1 MEILDPIP
9 EARVLSLLLTL
20 QCTAE
25 CMHCGTNSSPRVKSR
40 LTEATA
46 ARLIDEAAQADY
58 HVIAFTGGEPLLY
71 GQSLFDLVRRAARYG
86 LATRVVSNAYW
97 ARTDDSA
104 ARIVGALAA
113 AGLKEINFS
122 TGDQHA
128 RFVPM
133 SNVIRAAR
141 ASLDHKLK
149 VAVMIE
155 TVKERSITRET
166 FLNDPLFVEVFDG
179 AEREMIYFCESPWMP
194 LNPNQYLDY
203 PDNMAVTADNIEQ
216 CTGCDSVINTTTVL
230 ADGRV
235 MACCGLG
242 TQQIPE
248 LQLGNVDDGSV
259 TEMRSRAENDFLK
272 RWIRCDGP
280 ERILQW
286 AATKDTA
293 IAWEGLYAHRCQA
306 CVRLYSDEAVRSVI
320 REHYEEKI
328 VDVLAAEWLTHTYQ
342 PVQPVEA

>member
-1 MEILDPIP
+1 MDILDPIP
-9 EARVLSLLLTL
+9 EIRVLSLLLTL

-25 CMHCGTNSSPRVKSR
+25 CLHCGTNSSPRVKSR
-40 LTEATA
+40 LPEATA
-46 ARLIDEAAQADY
+46 ARLIDEAAQAEY
-58 HVIAFTGGEPLLY
+58 QVVAFTGGEPLLY
-71 GQSLFDLVRRAARYG
+71 GEPLFRLVRQAAGHG
-86 LATRVVSNAYW
+86 LTTRVVSNAYW
-97 ARTDDSA
+97 ARTLQGASA
-104 ARIVGALAA
+104 IVASLSG

-133 SNVIRAAR
+133 ANVIRAVR
-141 ASLDHKLK
+141 ASLDHKLR

-155 TVKERSITRET
+155 TVKERSITREA
-166 FLNDPLFVEVFDG
+166 FLNDPLFVELFDS
-179 AEREMIYFCESPWMP
+179 AERETIYFCESPWMP
-194 LNPNQYLDY
+194 LDPHQHLEY
-203 PDNMAVTADNIEQ
+203 PDNMTVTAGNIGQ

-248 LQLGNVDDGSV
+248 LQLGRVEDGSL
-259 TEMRSRAENDFLK
+259 TQMRSLAENDFLK
-272 RWIRCDGP
+272 RWIRCEGP

-286 AATKDTA
+286 AATKNTA

-306 CVRLYSDEAVRSVI
+306 CVRLYSDEAVRTVI
-320 REHYEEKI
+320 REQYEEKI
-328 VDVLAAEWLTHTYQ
+328 VDVLASEWLTYTYPQ
-342 PVQPVEA
+342 AQLTEA